1 VQLRSTPYDWK
12 AAAAR
17 AEANGR
23 GDWADAL
30 ATGFVGRRADGAV
43 GARSG

>member
-1 VQLRSTPYDWK
+1 VQLRSTPYDWQ

-30 ATGFVGRRADGAV
+30 ATGFMGRTAAN
-43 GARSG
+43 ARTA